1 MDKKQVINIVKDY
14 KNALA
19 GLFPVYSV
27 YLFGSYSKGTAKSD
41 SDIDVAVVVTK
52 LDTDWL
58 SASSKLWQATWDVN
72 NLIEPVLL
80 EQCNPSPL
88 YEDVMRTGIAV

>member
-27 YLFGSYSKGTAKSD
+27 YLFGSYSKGT
-41 SDIDVAVVVTK
+41 V
-52 LDTDWL
+52 
-58 SASSKLWQATWDVN
+58 
-72 NLIEPVLL
+72 
-80 EQCNPSPL
+80 
-88 YEDVMRTGIAV
+88 